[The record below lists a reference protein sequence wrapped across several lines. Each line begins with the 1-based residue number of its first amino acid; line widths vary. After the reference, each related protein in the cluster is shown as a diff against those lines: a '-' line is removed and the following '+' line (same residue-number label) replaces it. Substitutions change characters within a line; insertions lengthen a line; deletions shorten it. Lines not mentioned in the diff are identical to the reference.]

1 MFDCDWFLHGLNPED
16 MNVVTAFLNLDV
28 KEEVYIHVPEGLQVV
43 QELKK
48 GTLALRLV
56 IGLYGLK
63 QAPRFWNDA
72 RCIF

>member
-1 MFDCDWFLHGLNPED
+1 
-16 MNVVTAFLNLDV
+16 MNVVTAFLNRDV

-56 IGLYGLK
+56 I
-63 QAPRFWNDA
+63 
-72 RCIF
+72 